1 MKANKKKHTVK
12 RKVDRSPLIP
22 GEAELLARIKKKM
35 DLQKF
40 R

>member
-1 MKANKKKHTVK
+1 MDQRIRRPK

-35 DLQKF
+35 DLQKS